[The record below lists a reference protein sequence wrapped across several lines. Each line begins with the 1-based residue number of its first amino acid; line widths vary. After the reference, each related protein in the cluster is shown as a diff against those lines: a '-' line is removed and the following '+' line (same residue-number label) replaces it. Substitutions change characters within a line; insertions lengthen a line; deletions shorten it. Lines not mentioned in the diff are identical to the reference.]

1 MNMLWQRRTRNRL
14 ILLLFMLILLVP
26 LGAELVS
33 AQSTAPDQTTPVD
46 PLNAEGE
53 LSGDLA
59 RQQSEDV
66 ELEEINRYWND
77 LKREYGGY
85 FPEGKLPELKQLMF
99 PEEDGW
105 SFSQLFIGLGKFFL
119 HEVLYSGKLLVTI
132 VLLTM
137 FTMLLETMQNA
148 FERNAVS
155 KVAYGIA
162 YLVLIILAV
171 NSFRTATAYAGDAIE
186 KMVQFMLAMVP
197 LLLTLLAG
205 TGGITSVAVL
215 HPLIVFMIHTVGT
228 FIHLIVFPLLFFSA
242 VLHLVSSITER
253 YKVTQLANLLRNV
266 GIGVLGILLTVFLG
280 VLSVQ
285 GATGAVT
292 DGVALRTAKFVT
304 GNFVPVVGK
313 MFSDAADTV
322 MSASL
327 LVKNAVGLTGVIILL
342 FLCAFPALKILI
354 LALIFNLAGAVMQP
368 LGDTPIVHCL
378 QTIGKTLLYVFA
390 ALASV
395 GLMFFLAVTII
406 LTAGNAALMIR

>member
-1 MNMLWQRRTRNRL
+1 MLQQTGIDRRL
-14 ILLLFMLILLVP
+14 IILLFMLLFFLMMGNTMVFAEPNVP
-26 LGAELVS
+26 DKPQASQQGAY
-33 AQSTAPDQTTPVD
+33 PDE
-46 PLNAEGE
+46 N

-59 RQQSEDV
+59 KQQSEDV
-66 ELEEINRYWND
+66 DLAQIQKYWND
-77 LKREYGGY
+77 LKNEYGGY
-85 FPEGKLPELKQLMF
+85 FPEGKLPELRQLMF
-99 PEEDGW
+99 PDGK
-105 SFSQLFIGLGKFFL
+105 GLSVGQALSGAAKFFL

-132 VLLTM
+132 VLLTV

-162 YLVLIILAV
+162 YMVLIILAI
-171 NSFRTATAYAGDAIE
+171 NSFRTATSYAGDAIE
-186 KMVQFMLAMVP
+186 QMVQFMLAMVP

-205 TGGITSVAVL
+205 TGGIASVAVL
-215 HPLIVFMIHTVGT
+215 HPLIVFMIHTVGS
-228 FIHLIVFPLLFFSA
+228 FIHLFVFPLLFFSA
-242 VLHLVSSITER
+242 VLHLVSAITDR
-253 YKVTQLANLLRNV
+253 YKVTQLANLLRNI
-266 GIGVLGILLTVFLG
+266 GIGMLGILLTVFLG

-292 DGVALRTAKFVT
+292 DGVALKTAKFVT
-304 GNFVPVVGK
+304 GNFIPVVGR

-322 MSASL
+322 MSASM
-327 LVKNAVGLTGVIILL
+327 LVKNAVGLAGVIVLL
-342 FLCAFPALKILI
+342 FLCAFPALKILT
-354 LALIFNLAGAVMQP
+354 LALIYNLAGAVMQP

>member
-1 MNMLWQRRTRNRL
+1 MRRHKGKFGKRVVAF
-14 ILLLFMLILLVP
+14 IGLLLLWLAASFASADAAAP
-26 LGAELVS
+26 DATGQAAPTGAEV
-33 AQSTAPDQTTPVD
+33 A
-46 PLNAEGE
+46 GE
-53 LSGDLA
+53 LAETQSQDVDM
-59 RQQSEDV
+59 QQ
-66 ELEEINRYWND
+66 IQKYWND
-77 LKREYGGY
+77 LKQQYGGY
-85 FPEGKLPELKQLMF
+85 FPDGALPSLKELMF
-99 PEEDGW
+99 PSGDGW
-105 SFSQLFIGLGKFFL
+105 STGQALAGLTRFFL

-132 VLLTM
+132 VLLTV

-155 KVAYGIA
+155 KVAYAIS
-162 YLVLIILAV
+162 YMVLIILAV
-171 NSFRTATAYAGDAIE
+171 NSFRAATSYAGDAIAN
-186 KMVQFMLAMVP
+186 MVQFMLAMVP

-205 TGGITSVAVL
+205 TGGVASAAVL
-215 HPLIVFMIHTVGT
+215 HPLIVFMIHTIGT
-228 FIHLIVFPLLFFSA
+228 FTHLVVFPLLFFSA

-253 YKVTQLANLLRNV
+253 YKVTHLANLLRNV
-266 GIGVLGILLTVFLG
+266 AVGLLGVMLTVFLG

-304 GNFVPVVGK
+304 GNFVPVVGR

-322 MSASL
+322 MSASM
-327 LVKNAVGLTGVIILL
+327 LVKNAVGLAGVIILL
-342 FLCAFPALKILI
+342 FLCAFPALKVLT
-354 LALIFNLAGAVMQP
+354 LALIYRLAGAIMQP

-378 QTIGKTLLYVFA
+378 QTIGKTLIYVFA